1 MSNKKRIAV
10 ASIIQET
17 NTFSLQPSTYAD
29 FESQGVW
36 FGEEIVTNSFGLNVE
51 IAGSISR
58 LQELD
63 YEVIPIMR
71 AWGMSGGTL
80 EESSFTRLRDEL
92 KIGIGSVGALDGV
105 ILNLHGALVSDE
117 EFHCDARFV
126 EDVRNIIGAEIPLI
140 VTHDLHANVGTRIVA
155 AATSVIGYKTYP
167 HVDQGDTG
175 ARAAEL
181 IDIALKQ
188 DQELKTV
195 LQKVNILIPAEIQP
209 ILNYPMNVIRQL
221 ADSYLDDDIVD
232 ISIFPVQPWLDVPEL
247 GFGFLITN
255 VGAKVKAEEI
265 GKALARK
272 LWEIK
277 DEFRLTLVPLKEA
290 LNTITSSKHEKP
302 FILVHSADAT
312 PGGATGDDGV
322 VLAALLD
329 APSPIKSAVTL
340 VDVAGA
346 IACMQAGVGARVD
359 IVVGSSLDPRW
370 SPPVRLSG
378 IVTKI
383 SGEPITLTGP
393 VMNGQLVSMGNWV
406 TVKSDNGVHVLITER
421 PAPTFD
427 PSAYIQAGIDISSLD
442 AVHVRS
448 CALFRSGFSGLYEDA
463 LILDL
468 PGATTPNLETLKFN
482 NIPRPMFPLDDD
494 IASLNS
500 SYR

>member
-1 MSNKKRIAV
+1 M

-36 FGEEIVTNSFGLNVE
+36 FGEEIVAKSSGLNLE
-51 IAGSISR
+51 IAGAISR
-58 LQELD
+58 LQELG
-63 YEVIPIMR
+63 YEAIPIMR
-71 AWGMSGGTL
+71 AWAMSGGTL

-92 KIGIGSVGALDGV
+92 KAGIESADALDGV
-105 ILNLHGALVSDE
+105 ILNLHGALVSDN

-126 EDVRNIIGAEIPLI
+126 EDIRSALGAEIPLI

-155 AATSVIGYKTYP
+155 AATAVIGYKTYP

-181 IDIALKQ
+181 IDLALMQSHKM
-188 DQELKTV
+188 KTV
-195 LQKVNILIPAEIQP
+195 LKKVNILIPAEIQP
-209 ILNYPMNVIRQL
+209 ILNYPMNIIRQL
-221 ADSYLDDDIVD
+221 ADSYLDDEIVD
-232 ISIFPVQPWLDVPEL
+232 ISIFPVQPWLDAPEL

-265 GKALARK
+265 GKAMVQK

-277 DEFRLTLVPLKEA
+277 DEFRLTLVTLNQA
-290 LNTITSSKHEKP
+290 INTITSSKHEKP

-322 VLAALLD
+322 VLAALLN
-329 APSPIKSAVTL
+329 AGSIIESAVTL
-340 VDVAGA
+340 VDVAGVNT
-346 IACMQAGVGARVD
+346 CLQSGVGARVD
-359 IVVGSSLDPRW
+359 IAVGSSLDPRW

-378 IVTKI
+378 IVTRI

-442 AVHVRS
+442 AIHVRS

-468 PGATTPNLETLKFN
+468 PGATTPNFETLKFN
-482 NIPRPMFPLDDD
+482 NIPRPMFPLDED
-494 IASLNS
+494 IESLNS